1 MRSPETSWMGLLLV
15 LLVGTSAGGNP
26 PTAAA
31 RATANGKPVAVISGP
46 ATVTEGTPTPVTLD
60 GSGSTDPDNDPLTY
74 QWRQT
79 AGPAVTLSSTT
90 HTKPTFPV
98 PAVTADTLLTFEL
111 VVNDGTLDSEPA
123 AFNVT
128 VTHVNQPPTANAG
141 EDQTVNAGDTVT
153 LKGSA
158 SDPDGDALTYAWS
171 VLNPPEGIVIE
182 LTGATTAT
190 PSFKAP
196 SFTTGKQ
203 LTLTFVL
210 IVSAG
215 GQTSA
220 PDTITITIQMPN
232 RLPVGK
238 APANFEVKEGTAVTL
253 DASESSDP
261 DEDELTFLWTQ
272 IGGPVAKLTGSDTAK
287 LSFTTPEVFTKTLMT
302 FVLVVKDA
310 GGAESAPVPVTVTI
324 LNVNKPPVAH
334 PRKLPSE
341 INPATITLDATTSTD
356 PDGDALTY
364 QWEQVVGSQVTLSSA
379 TGPTVTFEVPKT
391 AFAVQFQFKLTVK
404 DTSGASSSDV
414 VDVLVLA
421 ETENTSGC
429 SSTAASPGSLLA
441 LSLLAGALLSRR
453 RRLFHR

>member
-1 MRSPETSWMGLLLV
+1 MRLRETSWMGLLLV
-15 LLVGTSAGGNP
+15 FLASTGAGGAHN
-26 PTAAA
+26 AATA

-46 ATVTEGTPTPVTLD
+46 ATVAEGSPTPVTLD

-74 QWRQT
+74 KWRQT
-79 AGPAVTLSSTT
+79 AGPSVTLSSTIPN
-90 HTKPTFPV
+90 KPTFAV

-111 VVNDGTLDSEPA
+111 VVNDGTLDSEPT
-123 AFNVT
+123 AFSVT
-128 VTHVNQPPTANAG
+128 VTNVNQAPSASAG

-153 LKGSA
+153 LKGVA

-171 VLNPPEGIVIE
+171 VLTLPEGIAIE

-196 SFTTGKQ
+196 SSSTGKT

-220 PDTITITIQMPN
+220 PDTVTITIQMPN

-238 APANFEVKEGTAVTL
+238 TPATFEEKEGTAVTL
-253 DASESSDP
+253 DASQSEDP
-261 DEDELTFLWTQ
+261 DGDEVTFLWTQ
-272 IGGPVAKLTGSDTAK
+272 TGGPVVKLTGADTAK
-287 LSFTTPEVFTKTLMT
+287 LSFTTPEVLSKTLMT

-310 GGAESAPVPVTVTI
+310 DGAESTPVPVTVTI

-334 PRKLPSE
+334 PRKLPSD
-341 INPATITLDATTSTD
+341 INPASITLDASTSTD
-356 PDGDALTY
+356 PDGDALTF
-364 QWEQVVGSQVTLSSA
+364 QWEQVVGSQVTLSSTTA
-379 TGPTVTFEVPKT
+379 PSVTFEVPQT

-404 DTSGASSSDV
+404 DTAGATSSDV

-421 ETENTSGC
+421 DTENTSGC
-429 SSTAASPGSLLA
+429 GSTAANTGSLLP
-441 LSLLAGALLSRR
+441 LSLLAGVLLLRR
-453 RRLFHR
+453 RSLPNP